1 MVHARALASFVIAAL
16 ASLPAGAGVLY
27 KSVDAK
33 GTVMFSDMPPPAEA
47 RVLETRVIG
56 GNDSASPQGTAAA
69 MAQAA
74 QLIDSDEALAR
85 ANARVDMAEHA
96 LAEARKELWSPRD
109 GLRLISTRATPSDDA
124 RVQFFKRDVLAARQ
138 ALMDLLRER
147 RLALAAAQRQ

>member
-1 MVHARALASFVIAAL
+1 MVHARALAFLALAAL

-27 KSVDAK
+27 KSD
-33 GTVMFSDMPPPAEA
+33 A

-56 GNDSASPQGTAAA
+56 GNGSASPQGTAAA

-85 ANARVDMAEHA
+85 ANAKVDMAEHA
-96 LAEARKELWSPRD
+96 LAEARKELLSPRE
-109 GLRLISTRATPSDDA
+109 GLRLTATRMTPADDA

>member
-1 MVHARALASFVIAAL
+1 MAHALAFLALAAL

-33 GTVMFSDMPPPAEA
+33 GTVMFSDMPPPPEA

-56 GNDSASPQGTAAA
+56 GNGGASPQGTAAA

-85 ANARVDMAEHA
+85 ANAKVDMAEHA
-96 LAEARKELWSPRD
+96 LAEARKELLSPRE
-109 GLRLISTRATPSDDA
+109 GLRLTATRMTPADDA